1 MAVPQQ
7 ELEQINLRVS
17 ARAYEELEAAA
28 FVRGLRSFQ
37 ELLRHVVEQ
46 HAAKLAEET
55 ETKEA
60 LKARKSYRVRAESKV
75 RELPR
80 SGDRP
85 SVTRRS
91 RKSR

>member
-1 MAVPQQ
+1 MPQE

-17 ARAYEELEAAA
+17 ARAHEELEAAA

-46 HAAKLAEET
+46 QAAKLAEEP
-55 ETKEA
+55 ETKDA
-60 LKARKSYRVRAESKV
+60 LKARNGYRLRGESKL

-80 SGDRP
+80 PGDQRLVRP
-85 SVTRRS
+85 RS
-91 RKSR
+91 RKTR